1 VSHLFVPER
10 YVAVGTTHRS
20 VVRFVVH
27 GEPGQASR
35 IVFDLSAY
43 ATAAVMQR
51 MSLVRE
57 RAANPRDFVPLV
69 LDPMNPIPDPL
80 LFPTTAPTGHTLGGA

>member
-1 VSHLFVPER
+1 M
-10 YVAVGTTHRS
+10 GTTHGG

-27 GEPGQASR
+27 GVPGQAPR

-43 ATAAVMQR
+43 ATAAVMR
-51 MSLVRE
+51 RVSLVQE
-57 RAANPRDFVPLV
+57 RASNPRDFVPLV

-80 LFPTTAPTGHTLGGA
+80 LFPTTAPTGHTRGGA